1 MKVTGSL
8 LKMSQ
13 IEEKVETV
21 SQKGDMFSVSQ
32 KTDDSWQKEGRSQGA
47 KSFPGREKAS
57 LKAKSLW

>member
-13 IEEKVETV
+13 IEKKAETV

-32 KTDDSWQKEGRSQGA
+32 KTDENWQKEGRSWAG
-47 KSFPGREKAS
+47 KSFRGREKAS